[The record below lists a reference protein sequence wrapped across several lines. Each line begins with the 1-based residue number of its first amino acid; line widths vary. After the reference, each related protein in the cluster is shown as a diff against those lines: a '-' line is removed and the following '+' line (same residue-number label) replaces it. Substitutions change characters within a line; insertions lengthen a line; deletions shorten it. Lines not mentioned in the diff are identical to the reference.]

1 MNANN
6 PGNAPRADMNG
17 MPYQYMSQEQWQYQQ
32 QQQQMAQQQQ
42 QQQQQMAQQQQQL
55 AQQQQQQQL
64 MQQQQQGQP
73 GQPYYYYY
81 YPQAQAQA
89 QMQKYPYMQQGG
101 PPGAQMVPGQQ
112 MQPQQPQPQP
122 QQQQMYMY
130 PQDPQDMRAQ
140 MGYAV
145 NPMMDQKQY
154 QMMAQMGYAPG
165 AMMPMLDPYHFAFQG
180 KQYAK
185 PRMITTM
192 WEDEKTLCYQVEAN
206 GVSVVRRA
214 DNDMI
219 NGTKLL
225 NVTKMTRGRR
235 DGILR
240 GEKIRSVVK
249 IGSMHLKGVW
259 IPFDRAYLIAQKE
272 KIVDLLYPLFVK
284 DIKSFLKQSS
294 VSDGSQIEIHST
306 AQEQFERE
314 QQQERE
320 QQHEDENELSQSPPQ
335 PMSEAQLEYA
345 KTHTHI
351 SPISERARPAVTNHP
366 VQMKIEDAHTN
377 NKAELPQQMSPPPSM
392 PQVSQSVPPE
402 TTAVQS
408 VPPETTTVQS
418 VPPETTTVQSVP
430 PETTTVQPAPVT
442 SAAPPLPEPAAKA
455 ASVDAVTHSPSEAE
469 HRNQISI
476 NNLVGTTETATPE
489 SAKPTEAA
497 PEIPVIKSPTALDA
511 SKQNSTSP
519 LSPTAVTKLSVSEIP
534 SVPVSIPK
542 TEEAVAQAPVVHTD
556 GAAAPPAPIKSASP
570 KPHGTSPVSSILN

>member
-1 MNANN
+1 
-6 PGNAPRADMNG
+6 
-17 MPYQYMSQEQWQYQQ
+17 
-32 QQQQMAQQQQ
+32 
-42 QQQQQMAQQQQQL
+42 
-55 AQQQQQQQL
+55 
-64 MQQQQQGQP
+64 
-73 GQPYYYYY
+73 
-81 YPQAQAQA
+81 
-89 QMQKYPYMQQGG
+89 MQKHPYMQQRG
-101 PPGAQMVPGQQ
+101 PPGAQMDQVPQ
-112 MQPQQPQPQP
+112 MQPQGPQ

-130 PQDPQDMRAQ
+130 SQEPQAMRGQ

-180 KQYAK
+180 KEYAK

-294 VSDGSQIEIHST
+294 VSDGSQVEIHST
-306 AQEQFERE
+306 AQQQFERE
-314 QQQERE
+314 QEQEQQQEQPDSYE
-320 QQHEDENELSQSPPQ
+320 TSPPQ
-335 PMSEAQLEYA
+335 PMSEAQIEYA

-351 SPISERARPAVTNHP
+351 SPISEHARIAPKPTTIQPKAEGMHLIEP
-366 VQMKIEDAHTN
+366 VQHTH
-377 NKAELPQQMSPPPSM
+377 MVSPPPTM

-402 TTAVQS
+402 TTAA
-408 VPPETTTVQS
+408 TATVH
-418 VPPETTTVQSVP
+418 
-430 PETTTVQPAPVT
+430 PA
-442 SAAPPLPEPAAKA
+442 EPANELPHLAPIIAKA
-455 ASVDAVTHSPSEAE
+455 ASVDAAPHPSSEPV

-476 NNLVGTTETATPE
+476 NNLVGAPDA
-489 SAKPTEAA
+489 AKQEDTKPVAA
-497 PEIPVIKSPTALDA
+497 PTEIPVIKSPTAQEA

-519 LSPTAVTKLSVSEIP
+519 LSPTGLTKLNVPEIP
-534 SVPVSIPK
+534 HVPVSIPK
-542 TEEAVAQAPVVHTD
+542 NDVIETPVVH
-556 GAAAPPAPIKSASP
+556 AEEAIVPPAPIKTASP